1 MQAAVSGQHFLEKGV
16 NETEQFKHA
25 HEELFADFEVQMCNM
40 QKCYLLSGSDCCCTK
55 INIIPQLTTE
65 ETS

>member
-16 NETEQFKHA
+16 NEIEEFRHA

-40 QKCYLLSGSDCCCTK
+40 QKCYLLRGGDCCCIK
-55 INIIPQLTTE
+55 ININPRLTTQK
-65 ETS
+65 T